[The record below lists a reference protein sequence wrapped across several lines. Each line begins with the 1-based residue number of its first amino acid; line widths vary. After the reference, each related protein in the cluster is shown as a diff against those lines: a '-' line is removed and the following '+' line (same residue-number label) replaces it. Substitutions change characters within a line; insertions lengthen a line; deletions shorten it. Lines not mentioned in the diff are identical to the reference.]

1 VAERARWHPAALGE
15 WLAVAALFKLLAR
28 LPGSWAEA
36 FGVGAGRLVYRLDA
50 RHRRVA
56 RENLASAFPG
66 ALSEAE
72 LSALARAVFENLGR
86 TAVDVARSADV
97 LRDAA
102 HWPVDGIER
111 LQAARD
117 RGKGVL
123 VLTAHFGP
131 WELLPLM
138 AALRYEPIHVV
149 ARPMDNPWLDDFVT
163 ALRERGGN
171 RVIKKRDALA
181 SILKVLRQGD
191 TVGMLIDQHIDEEQG
206 VIVPFFGRPASTVA
220 APALLAIRSGAAVL
234 PAVILREGRARY
246 RVRIAEEVPLVRTA
260 DLKTDLAV
268 NTARFTAALERLIR
282 ERPEQWFWVHRRW
295 KTRGGVDERVK
306 GFVP

>member
-1 VAERARWHPAALGE
+1 VAS
-15 WLAVAALFKLLAR
+15 LFKLLAG

-56 RENLASAFPG
+56 QENLARAFAG
-66 ALSEAE
+66 ALSGAE
-72 LSALARAVFENLGR
+72 LSALAQAVFEHLGR
-86 TAVDVARSADV
+86 TAVDVARSAEGPE
-97 LRDAA
+97 APGG
-102 HWPVDGIER
+102 WQVDGIER
-111 LQAARD
+111 LRAARA

-131 WELLPLM
+131 WELLPVM
-138 AALRYEPIHVV
+138 AARLYEPIHVV
-149 ARPMDNPWLDDFVT
+149 ARPMDNPWVDDFVT

-171 RVIKKRDALA
+171 HVIKKRDALA

-206 VIVPFFGRPASTVA
+206 VVVPFFGRPASTVA

-246 RVRIAEEVPLVRTA
+246 RVRIAEEVALVRTA

-295 KTRGGVDERVK
+295 KTPMDVDERLK
-306 GFVP
+306 DFIP